1 MYEMTKNVR
10 LLSPQKTIALIA
22 HDHKKD
28 ELLEWVK
35 KHSEVIQKHQLIA
48 TGTTGKLIE
57 NELGVPVHRVM
68 SGPLGGDQQLGAMIA
83 EGKIDIV
90 IFFWDPMEAQ
100 PHDCDV
106 KALPRLCV
114 VWNIPM
120 ACDAATADFILS
132 SPFMHSEYVAEV
144 PDYTNY
150 LNRNVVKKYKIKANF
165 LRRSK
170 ILAFS

>member
-68 SGPLGGDQQLGAMIA
+68 SGPLGGDQQIGSDIAM
-83 EGKIDIV
+83 GKIKAV
-90 IFFWDPMEAQ
+90 FFFRDPLQAQ
-100 PHDCDV
+100 PHEPDIQALVRLCDV
-106 KALPRLCV
+106 HQ
-114 VWNIPM
+114 IPV
-120 ACDAATADFILS
+120 ATN
-132 SPFMHSEYVAEV
+132 VGTAE
-144 PDYTNY
+144 
-150 LNRNVVKKYKIKANF
+150 LIIKAM
-165 LRRSK
+165 K
-170 ILAFS
+170 D

>member
-1 MYEMTKNVR
+1 MTKNVR

-100 PHDCDV
+100 PHDPDV
-106 KALPRLCV
+106 KAFFFIFA
-114 VWNIPM
+114 VWNIIV
-120 ACDAATADFILS
+120 ACDASTADFILT
-132 SPFMHSEYVAEV
+132 SPFMHTEYAVET
-144 PDYTNY
+144 PDYKVY
-150 LNRNVVKKYKIKANF
+150 LNRNIEKGI
-165 LRRSK
+165 S
-170 ILAFS
+170 